1 MEVHRLFGYYFWWH
15 YTTGIKDFWG
25 VASNL
30 IVFVY
35 NFFSINVLAGSLFSP
50 WRRLGEQYTG
60 GFDLAELL
68 SVWTINFLMRIV
80 GAIFRSI
87 LIIIGLLFLVL
98 SLVISVA
105 SFVVWLLWPFL
116 ILGLI
121 VVGLTMFV
129 I

>member
-30 IVFVY
+30 IIFVY

-50 WRRLGEQYTG
+50 WRRLGEEYTG

-98 SLVISVA
+98 SLVISVV
-105 SFVVWLLWPFL
+105 SFIAWLLWPFL